1 MSQHKSIDRAF
12 GAQEP
17 YMTLKTTDPER
28 PVKAGSAGPPSRAGG
43 PGVPP
48 RGSANKP
55 KGAGKPTGSGSATSG
70 QGGEG
75 PSPPRLWMVLLILMF
90 LVGLP
95 RLMALNE
102 NRVSFDQFVQ
112 LVEQGQLRHVSFQ
125 VDTIV
130 GESSVDEDSATK
142 PAAHPS
148 SSTAAT
154 TAKAGT
160 ESAAPASSPAAST
173 ANAATPAPATSM
185 TNAATQAPP
194 ATSTATSA
202 PAASAAT
209 TTTPATSATAAAA
222 ATPATGTAAAK
233 PADGHAL
240 AGLAVPKK
248 IYRTG
253 RLESAE
259 RDLILKLNEKKIPY
273 DAVSTPSLLVTIG
286 SWVLP
291 MVMLF
296 FFGSWL
302 MRRSGGLGGIGGSVF
317 NFGKNKAQMYTDT
330 GSGVTFSDVAGQ
342 REAKAELVEII
353 DFLRSPERYT
363 RLGGHIPRGV
373 LLVGPPGTGKTL
385 LARAVAGEAAVP
397 FFSISGSEFVEMF
410 VGVGAARVRDLFTQA
425 KEKAPCIIF
434 IDELD
439 AIGRARGV
447 AGPVV
452 AHEERE
458 QTLDQ
463 LLTEMDGFDGT
474 TGVIIMAAT
483 NRPEILDP
491 ALLRAGRFDRRV
503 VVDRPS
509 LEDRL
514 EILQVHSRKVIL
526 EKGVRLDA
534 IAAMTAGLVGADL
547 ANLVNEAALLAA
559 RRQADAVAEH
569 DFQEALERIVAGLE
583 RKSRRLSAKDK
594 QQVAYHECGHALV
607 ATLLPGADAVKK
619 ISIVPRGIGALGYT
633 MQTPNTEEGDRYL
646 LTRGELYDRVTVL
659 LGGRAAEEEMLAD
672 ISTGAQDD
680 LQRATALV
688 RRMVLELGMSRTL
701 GLQAFDSGRGQ
712 FLDVASGLGGIREV
726 SDETARAIDQEVRGV
741 LDERYA
747 EARRLVREHR
757 DAMQIAAQ
765 ELLKEEI
772 LDGQRFRALI
782 EAKPAAAPPTTP
794 PPPTA

>member
-1 MSQHKSIDRAF
+1 MSQDKSTDRAF
-12 GAQEP
+12 VAQEP

-28 PVKAGSAGPPSRAGG
+28 PVNAGSSGPPGRAGG
-43 PGVPP
+43 PGSP
-48 RGSANKP
+48 RGGTNKAAG
-55 KGAGKPTGSGSATSG
+55 KAAGKATGKPTSGGSSASG
-70 QGGEG
+70 QGAEG
-75 PSPPRLWMVLLILMF
+75 PSPPRLWMVLLILMV

-102 NRVSFDQFVQ
+102 NRVSFDQFIQ

-130 GESSVDEDSATK
+130 GESGGEEDPATK
-142 PAAHPS
+142 TGTHPS
-148 SSTAAT
+148 GHGAPASA
-154 TAKAGT
+154 
-160 ESAAPASSPAAST
+160 AAPAPAAVP
-173 ANAATPAPATSM
+173 APAAAPAPATG
-185 TNAATQAPP
+185 A
-194 ATSTATSA
+194 A
-202 PAASAAT
+202 PAKA
-209 TTTPATSATAAAA
+209 
-222 ATPATGTAAAK
+222 
-233 PADGHAL
+233 ADGHSL
-240 AGLAVPKK
+240 GGLAAPKK

-259 RDLILKLNEKKIPY
+259 RDLIVKLNEKKIPY

-302 MRRSGGLGGIGGSVF
+302 MRRSGGIGGIGGSVF
-317 NFGKNKAQMYTDT
+317 NFGKNKAQIYTDT

-425 KEKAPCIIF
+425 KEKSPCIIF

-534 IAAMTAGLVGADL
+534 VAAMTAGLVGADL

-633 MQTPNTEEGDRYL
+633 MQTPNADEGDRYL
-646 LTRGELYDRVTVL
+646 LTRGELYDRITVL

-688 RRMVLELGMSRTL
+688 RRMVLELGMSKTL

-726 SDETARAIDQEVRGV
+726 SDETARAIDQEVRGL

-747 EARRLVREHR
+747 HARLLVREHR
-757 DAMQIAAQ
+757 EALQLAAQ

-782 EAKPAAAPPTTP
+782 EATPPAAAPPGSTA
-794 PPPTA
+794 PPTAPPAA

>member
-1 MSQHKSIDRAF
+1 MHFTATGRRGWVAPWRRVPGAIITAA
-12 GAQEP
+12 AQEHL
-17 YMTLKTTDPER
+17 MTLKTTDPQ
-28 PVKAGSAGPPSRAGG
+28 KSLGGGSANQASAGGNAGGAPSPGRATGGGSGAPRSGGPRGAGKAPAKGGGGTGTGGGAGGSGG
-43 PGVPP
+43 PG
-48 RGSANKP
+48 A
-55 KGAGKPTGSGSATSG
+55 
-70 QGGEG
+70 EG
-75 PSPPRLWMVLLILMF
+75 PSPSGLWLLLVLLMV

-95 RLMALNE
+95 RLMSLNE
-102 NRVSFDQFVQ
+102 KRVTFDQFLQ
-112 LVEQGQLRHVSFQ
+112 LVDKGQLHRVSFQ

-130 GESSVDEDSATK
+130 GESGGDEE
-142 PAAHPS
+142 AA
-148 SSTAAT
+148 
-154 TAKAGT
+154 KG
-160 ESAAPASSPAAST
+160 
-173 ANAATPAPATSM
+173 
-185 TNAATQAPP
+185 
-194 ATSTATSA
+194 SA
-202 PAASAAT
+202 PAAPGEKGAGATVQPSPSGSAPAPANHLTSDGKIPTPSAARQ
-209 TTTPATSATAAAA
+209 
-222 ATPATGTAAAK
+222 
-233 PADGHAL
+233 
-240 AGLAVPKK
+240 

-259 RDLILKLNEKKIPY
+259 RDLIAKLNEKKIPY
-273 DAVSTPSLLVTIG
+273 DAVSTPSLLVTVG

-291 MVMLF
+291 MVLLF

-302 MRRSGGLGGIGGSVF
+302 MRRSGGIGGIGGSVF
-317 NFGKNKAQMYTDT
+317 NFGRNKAQIYTDS
-330 GSGVTFSDVAGQ
+330 GSGVTFADVAGQ

-353 DFLRSPERYT
+353 DFLRSPDRYT

-410 VGVGAARVRDLFTQA
+410 VGVGAARVRDLFEQA
-425 KEKAPCIIF
+425 KQKAPCIIF

-463 LLTEMDGFDGT
+463 LLTEMDGFDSS
-474 TGVIIMAAT
+474 TGVIIVAAT

-514 EILQVHSRKVIL
+514 EILQVHARKVIL

-534 IAAMTAGLVGADL
+534 VAAMTAGLVGADL

-559 RRQADAVAEH
+559 RRQADAVSER

-583 RKSRRLSAKDK
+583 HKSRRLSAKDK

-633 MQTPNTEEGDRYL
+633 MQQPNSDEGDRYL
-646 LTRGELYDRVTVL
+646 LTRGELLDRVTVL
-659 LGGRAAEEEMLAD
+659 LGGRAAEEVMLAD

-680 LQRATALV
+680 LQRATGLV
-688 RRMVLELGMSRTL
+688 RRMVLELGMSKSL

-712 FLDVASGLGGIREV
+712 FLDVPGIGGSTREV
-726 SDETARAIDQEVRGV
+726 SEDTARAVDQEVRAM

-747 EARRLVREHR
+747 HARALVEKHR
-757 DAMQIAAQ
+757 AALQQAAQ

-772 LDGQRFRALI
+772 LDGQRFRALVQ
-782 EAKPAAAPPTTP
+782 EHAPPSPAA
-794 PPPTA
+794 